1 MGGGAAD
8 SSNIALP
15 TTNFTPV
22 MIGSSLAVAG
32 DVGNAGIN
40 QSA

>member
-22 MIGSSLAVAG
+22 MIGSSLGVAG